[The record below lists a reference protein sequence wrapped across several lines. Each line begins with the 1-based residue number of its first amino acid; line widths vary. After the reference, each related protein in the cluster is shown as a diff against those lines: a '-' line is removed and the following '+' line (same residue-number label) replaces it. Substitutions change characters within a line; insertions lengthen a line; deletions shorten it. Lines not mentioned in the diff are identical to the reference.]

1 MFSAGDRIGQFRVVR
16 EIGQGGMGCV
26 YEVVADENATRLAL
40 KVFSLDHGNREFLRR
55 RFLAE
60 AKILSRLNHPR
71 LVHVHESGIDESS
84 GTPYYVMDLVQSAVG
99 KSETLEDVRKAGKV
113 TEARALQW
121 LADICEG
128 LEYIHAQ
135 GVVHRDVKLEN
146 VLIDENGHAVLS
158 DFGVSRIFDDRL
170 RNELMV
176 TTTFIAGE
184 TTGTQPVMG
193 TYWYLAPEIRK
204 GGAATPESDW
214 YSLGVLMYRLLTGMW
229 YEPNTK
235 AFDLLA
241 PFSKDCRR
249 IVRRLLSD
257 DAGTRRPRPED
268 FRTHGA
274 GASRPRVVE
283 AILGVLFFVLLG
295 LSAWLCFSPDS
306 SSSPSPSS
314 SPPPY
319 SPPHA
324 STATSFSLHY
334 CKGVDFAFCPCPAG
348 TNALN
353 KISIAVTRP
362 YWLGEAPVTWRQW
375 RTVRGENYEG
385 GWNGRGGAPATYL
398 TYDEASS
405 FCARLTRRFAK
416 DLPKGYEIRLPTV
429 AEWRLAYQVGQTVT
443 NQTEGDTYAARRA
456 RCEIGWFGQGAN
468 GQWETSNMKRYFEDR
483 NRKVQL
489 VSETWPDFP
498 PRQIDSKESNWLRYS
513 SKFVPVPAKL
523 KPANR
528 LGLYDM
534 YGNCYEMCF
543 DCVSTNGVN
552 RVMSEFGFRIG
563 NLYSGM
569 GLSLVDPLVLSG
581 PMPTMLGT
589 YITPGLPG
597 DEVWSTFFDRL
608 PHLGFRLCIG
618 PKMEK

>member
-1 MFSAGDRIGQFRVVR
+1 MSLRPGDWVGGGYRIVR
-16 EIGQGGMGCV
+16 LLGRGGMGRV
-26 YEVVADENATRLAL
+26 YEAVCDGQSFAV
-40 KVFSLDHGNREFLRR
+40 KVFSANHGNLGFLRK
-55 RFLAE
+55 RFFAE
-60 AKILSRLNHPR
+60 AKILSRLDSPR
-71 LVHVHESGIDESS
+71 LVKVRELAINESDGA
-84 GTPYYVMDLVQSAVG
+84 PYFVMDLVLNAKGVP
-99 KSETLEDVRKAGKV
+99 ETLEDARKSRKAS
-113 TEARALQW
+113 EAQAMAWYEELR
-121 LADICEG
+121 EG
-128 LEYIHAQ
+128 LEYVHSQ
-135 GVVHRDVKLEN
+135 GIVHRDVKLEN
-146 VLIDENGHAVLS
+146 VLLDAEGHAVLS
-158 DFGVSRIFDDRL
+158 DFGVSRIVDDRV
-170 RNELMV
+170 RDELSV
-176 TTTFIAGE
+176 TMTFVTGA
-184 TTGTQPVMG
+184 TTGTKPVMG
-193 TYWYLAPEIRK
+193 TYWYLAPEIRR
-204 GGAATPESDW
+204 GGEATPASDW

-241 PFSKDCRR
+241 PFSKNCQR
-249 IVRRLLSD
+249 IVRQLLSD

-268 FRTHGA
+268 FRTHDA

-306 SSSPSPSS
+306 SSSSPSPSS

-324 STATSFSLHY
+324 STSTSFSLHY

-375 RTVRGENYEG
+375 RAVRGETYEG

-398 TYDEASS
+398 TYDEAMS
-405 FCARLTRRFAK
+405 FCSRLTRRFEK
-416 DLPKGYEIRLPTV
+416 ELPEGYEIRLPTV

-443 NQTEGDTYAARRA
+443 NQSEGDVYSARRA
-456 RCEIGWFGQGAN
+456 RCEVGWFGQGTN

-483 NRKVQL
+483 NKKVQL

-498 PRQIDSKESNWLRYS
+498 PRQVRRKQSNWICQS
-513 SKFVPVPAKL
+513 SKFVPVPVKL
-523 KPANR
+523 KAPNM

-534 YGNCYEMCF
+534 HGNCFEMCA
-543 DCVSTNGVN
+543 DCVSTNN
-552 RVMSEFGFRIG
+552 IRYFASEFGFQVR
-563 NLYSGM
+563 NPYPEQ
-569 GLSLVDPLVLSG
+569 GLSLVDPVGRSG
-581 PMPTMLGT
+581 SMPTMLGA
-589 YITPGLPG
+589 YFAPDYPG

-618 PKMEK
+618 PKIK

>member
-1 MFSAGDRIGQFRVVR
+1 MSLRPGDWVGGGYRIVR
-16 EIGQGGMGCV
+16 LLGRGGMGRV
-26 YEVVADENATRLAL
+26 YEAVCDGQSFAV
-40 KVFSLDHGNREFLRR
+40 KVFSANHGNLGFLRK
-55 RFLAE
+55 RFCAE
-60 AKILSRLNHPR
+60 AKILSRLDSPR
-71 LVHVHESGIDESS
+71 LVKVRELAINESDGA
-84 GTPYYVMDLVQSAVG
+84 PYFVMGLVLNAKGVP
-99 KSETLEDVRKAGKV
+99 ETLEDARKSRKA
-113 TEARALQW
+113 TEAQAMAWYEELR
-121 LADICEG
+121 EG
-128 LEYIHAQ
+128 LEYVHSQ
-135 GVVHRDVKLEN
+135 GIVHRDVKLEN
-146 VLIDENGHAVLS
+146 VLLDAEGHAVLS
-158 DFGVSRIFDDRL
+158 DFGVSRIVDDRV
-170 RNELMV
+170 RDELSV
-176 TTTFIAGE
+176 TMTFVTGATAG
-184 TTGTQPVMG
+184 TKPVMG
-193 TYWYLAPEIRK
+193 TYWYLAPEIRR
-204 GGAATPESDW
+204 GGEATPASDW

-241 PFSKDCRR
+241 PFSKNCQR

-324 STATSFSLHY
+324 STSTSFSLHY
-334 CKGVDFAFCPCPAG
+334 CKGVDFAFCQCPAG
-348 TNALN
+348 TNALG
-353 KISIAVTRP
+353 KIALAVTRP

-375 RTVRGENYEG
+375 RAVRGETYEG

-398 TYDEASS
+398 TYDEAMS
-405 FCARLTRRFAK
+405 FCSRLTRRFAK
-416 DLPKGYEIRLPTV
+416 ELPEGYEIRLPTV

-443 NQTEGDTYAARRA
+443 NQSEGDVYSARRA
-456 RCEIGWFGQGAN
+456 RCEVGWFGQGTN

-483 NRKVQL
+483 NKKVQL

-498 PRQIDSKESNWLRYS
+498 PRQVRRKQSNWICQS
-513 SKFVPVPAKL
+513 SKFVPVPVKL
-523 KPANR
+523 KAPNM

-534 YGNCYEMCF
+534 HGNCFEMCA
-543 DCVSTNGVN
+543 DCVSTNN
-552 RVMSEFGFRIG
+552 IRYFASEFGFQVR
-563 NLYSGM
+563 NPYPEQ
-569 GLSLVDPLVLSG
+569 GLSLVDPVGRSG
-581 PMPTMLGT
+581 SMPTMLGA
-589 YITPGLPG
+589 YFAPDYPG

-618 PKMEK
+618 PKIK